1 MNITMMMLTT
11 MMMITVMIMIAMM
24 MIAMMMMT
32 MTVVVLVEVVVVL
45 DEIDEEETYS
55 WSFLS
60 RFSRSSSLSWW
71 TLKQTENPILA
82 LLLHH
87 YQANYSLQTM
97 KQCLLS
103 LRIYSEDEKTT
114 ESERSAL
121 LQHVATKV
129 F

>member
-1 MNITMMMLTT
+1 MHTKTNITMMMLTT

-24 MIAMMMMT
+24 MIAMMM

-87 YQANYSLQTM
+87 YQANCSLQTM
-97 KQCLLS
+97 KQCLL
-103 LRIYSEDEKTT
+103 
-114 ESERSAL
+114 
-121 LQHVATKV
+121 
-129 F
+129 

>member
-1 MNITMMMLTT
+1 MHTKMNITMMMLTT
-11 MMMITVMIMIAMM
+11 MMMITVMIMIA
-24 MIAMMMMT
+24 IMMMT

-87 YQANYSLQTM
+87 YQANCSLQTM
-97 KQCLLS
+97 KQCLL
-103 LRIYSEDEKTT
+103 
-114 ESERSAL
+114 
-121 LQHVATKV
+121 
-129 F
+129 